1 MCRELL
7 QKRNLPKSPLR
18 PVKTNGMWEDSSGK
32 SEFDDLAKGVR
43 TFESEVGQNFSI
55 DLDLFLVESG
65 KKSRV
70 GGSIQSGCSID
81 TCDPELPEHSLP
93 SSAIAIGIL
102 HPFVH
107 VVLCNG

>member
-1 MCRELL
+1 VEGTPP
-7 QKRNLPKSPLR
+7 KRNLPKSPLR
-18 PVKTNGMWEDSSGK
+18 SVKTNGIWEDCSGK
-32 SEFDDLAKGVR
+32 SEFNDHAEGFR
-43 TFESEVGQNFSI
+43 TFESEVGQDLSV

-65 KKSRV
+65 EKPRV
-70 GGSIQSGCSID
+70 RGSIQSGCSID
-81 TCDPELPEHSLP
+81 TCNPELPEHPLP